1 MHESIERNKN
11 IPIRIAV
18 VEDHTIVRQA
28 LANMLAKNKRL
39 EIIIEAENGQDFLD
53 QLAQKEV
60 DVVLLDYEM
69 PLLDGRSTLTI
80 LQRDFPAVRSIM
92 LSMFDDPWIIASL
105 ISEGAK
111 SYLKKNCTYNELIH
125 AVIDV
130 FEKGSHH
137 NELVTNSLIQTNI
150 ESNQKKEAIN
160 QYELISRDEIILTL
174 ICDGKTSVEIADLL
188 FLSKKS
194 IDAIR
199 TDLLKRFGATN
210 SANLVSKCM
219 LLGLYKPRSEE
230 EIKAFE
236 VALKANRLEFNRKNT
251 KEKNS
256 LKNEDEKK

>member
-1 MHESIERNKN
+1 MQQSIERIKN
-11 IPIRIAV
+11 ALIRIAV

-28 LANMLAKNKRL
+28 LANMLAKNKRFD
-39 EIIIEAENGQDFLD
+39 IIIEAENGQDFLD

-69 PLLDGRSTLTI
+69 PLLDGRSTLAI
-80 LQRDFPAVRSIM
+80 LQQKYPAVQSIM

-130 FEKGSHH
+130 FENGTHY

-150 ESNQKKEAIN
+150 EPNQKNETIN
-160 QYELISRDEIILTL
+160 QYDLISRDEIILTL
-174 ICDGKTSVEIADLL
+174 ICDGKTSIEIADLL

-199 TDLLKRFGATN
+199 TDLLKRFGAAN
-210 SANLVSKCM
+210 SANLVAKCM
-219 LLGLYKPRSEE
+219 ILGLYKPRSED

-236 VALKANRLEFNRKNT
+236 IALRANRLAFV
-251 KEKNS
+251 
-256 LKNEDEKK
+256 KKKRIV

>member
-1 MHESIERNKN
+1 MQQSIERIKN
-11 IPIRIAV
+11 APIRIAV

-28 LANMLAKNKRL
+28 LANMLAKNKRFD
-39 EIIIEAENGQDFLD
+39 IIIEAENGQDFLD
-53 QLAQKEV
+53 KLAQKEV

-69 PLLDGRSTLTI
+69 PFLDGRSTLAI
-80 LQRDFPAVRSIM
+80 LQQKYPAVQSIM
-92 LSMFDDPWIIASL
+92 LSMFEDPWIIATL

-130 FEKGSHH
+130 FENGTHY

-150 ESNQKKEAIN
+150 ESHLKKERIN
-160 QYELISRDEIILTL
+160 QYDLISRDEIILTL
-174 ICDGKTSVEIADLL
+174 ICDGKTSAEIADLL

-236 VALKANRLEFNRKNT
+236 VALKANRLEFNKKNATRK
-251 KEKNS
+251 E
-256 LKNEDEKK
+256 

>member
-1 MHESIERNKN
+1 
-11 IPIRIAV
+11 
-18 VEDHTIVRQA
+18 
-28 LANMLAKNKRL
+28 
-39 EIIIEAENGQDFLD
+39 
-53 QLAQKEV
+53 
-60 DVVLLDYEM
+60 
-69 PLLDGRSTLTI
+69 
-80 LQRDFPAVRSIM
+80 
-92 LSMFDDPWIIASL
+92 MFEDPWIIASL

-130 FEKGSHH
+130 FENGTHY

-150 ESNQKKEAIN
+150 ESHLKKERIN
-160 QYELISRDEIILTL
+160 QYDLISRDEIILTL
-174 ICDGKTSVEIADLL
+174 ICDGKTSAEIADLL

-236 VALKANRLEFNRKNT
+236 VALKANRLEFNKKNATRK
-251 KEKNS
+251 E
-256 LKNEDEKK
+256 